1 MRNKNDRKQQIQL
14 KIVAHQCSIFLGG
27 APFFGIIQK
36 AWKTLVIDGLV
47 IDLNPSENHDL
58 MGLKIVIQWD
68 INNWL
73 VVSTPVF
80 NGIYSDLMGLK
91 IVIQWDIV
99 MGYTLW

>member
-1 MRNKNDRKQQIQL
+1 MFYL
-14 KIVAHQCSIFLGG
+14 PGG